1 VGTPRVSWE
10 TVRSPRATYGFRSL
24 TLSHFQVSKS
34 KAVELKVF
42 EVSLSCPGSQSAC
55 EAQNLPHLHLF
66 IWYLFPET
74 DFGNSG
80 GGRDWDLRLPRPLSH
95 FQVSKSKAV
104 ELKVFEV

>member
-1 VGTPRVSWE
+1 MVLP
-10 TVRSPRATYGFRSL
+10 AGFLGNILVQQR
-24 TLSHFQVSKS
+24 VSKS

-80 GGRDWDLRLPRPLSH
+80 GGGIGTLDYLDHCLTFKFRSLKLSNLR
-95 FQVSKSKAV
+95 FSKSNPV
-104 ELKVFEV
+104 SLSSFEV